1 MLDDILA
8 VEPKPVLESTMSKNG
23 AVLGPLMSRIVEF
36 PQSNEGPDSR
46 ESHCVS
52 GLFTSFGLHF
62 AFAGFG
68 CAGEK
73 AVGSKIR
80 GTC

>member
-1 MLDDILA
+1 MKDQTAEKAILQQL
-8 VEPKPVLESTMSKNG
+8 PHCH
-23 AVLGPLMSRIVEF
+23 
-36 PQSNEGPDSR
+36 
-46 ESHCVS
+46 HCVS

-73 AVGSKIR
+73 DAGSKIR